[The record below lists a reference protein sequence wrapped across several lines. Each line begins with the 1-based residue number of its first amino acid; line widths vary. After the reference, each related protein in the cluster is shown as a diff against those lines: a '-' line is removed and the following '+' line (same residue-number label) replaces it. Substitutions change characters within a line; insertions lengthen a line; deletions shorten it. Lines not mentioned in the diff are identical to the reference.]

1 MPPPPPDAKDWVV
14 LIVDDQLDNILIAKA
29 ALEFFGA
36 KVETAAS
43 GAEALRILESLRPTV
58 ILLDLAMPV
67 MDGYQLHQR
76 LRQLPSLD
84 GVPIIALTANALH
97 TDRIKVL
104 EAGFDAYITKPYE
117 VMGLV
122 QHISDLI
129 NKHPPPST

>member
-1 MPPPPPDAKDWVV
+1 MPPTLPDAKDWVV

-36 KVETAAS
+36 KVETATS

-76 LRQLPSLD
+76 LRQLPSLV

-104 EAGFDAYITKPYE
+104 EAGFDAYIAKPYE

-122 QHISDLI
+122 QQISDLI
-129 NKHPPPST
+129 NKHTPPPA